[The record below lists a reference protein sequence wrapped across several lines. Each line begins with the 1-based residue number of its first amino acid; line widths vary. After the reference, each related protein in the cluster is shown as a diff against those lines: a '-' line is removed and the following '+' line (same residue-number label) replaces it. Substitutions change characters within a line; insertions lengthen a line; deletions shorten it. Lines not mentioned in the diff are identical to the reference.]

1 MMGARPT
8 YGAGAV
14 GVGHGG
20 SVPRWSLRLLGPFVL
35 ECDGVPVTG
44 FRSDKVR
51 ALLAYLAVEP
61 GRPWSRSTL
70 ADLLW
75 PDRPEG
81 VARSNLRSALSNLRR
96 VLDDA
101 RAEQARRAWRRLPD
115 TVEAFL
121 EHGPDLLGRFVSI
134 RRLQGHARQH
144 VGVEEH
150 HLVRLEALAEGGR
163 GPPVIRSSAGS
174 AVFEP

>member
-1 MMGARPT
+1 
-8 YGAGAV
+8 
-14 GVGHGG
+14 
-20 SVPRWSLRLLGPFVL
+20 VPRWSLRLLGPFSL
-35 ECDGVPVTG
+35 ECDGVRRHVS

-81 VARSNLRSALSNLRR
+81 VARSNLRNALSNLRR

-101 RAEQARRAWRRLPD
+101 RAVPPYLVVSPTDVQVDVAADHWVDVAALHDLGEPD
-115 TVEAFL
+115 
-121 EHGPDLLGRFVSI
+121 
-134 RRLQGHARQH
+134 
-144 VGVEEH
+144 
-150 HLVRLEALAEGGR
+150 GGR
-163 GPPVIRSSAGS
+163 HP
-174 AVFEP
+174 

>member
-1 MMGARPT
+1 VVPGGLTPCYALERSFTPVPPWRVGKSRTSVLDRAYAGGVRTCGRTTSWVGVLSTMMGARPT

-101 RAEQARRAWRRLPD
+101 RADLVVSPTEPQRR
-115 TVEAFL
+115 
-121 EHGPDLLGRFVSI
+121 DL
-134 RRLQGHARQH
+134 AT
-144 VGVEEH
+144 
-150 HLVRLEALAEGGR
+150 
-163 GPPVIRSSAGS
+163 
-174 AVFEP
+174 